1 MIIVGDIGNTEVKIC
16 FFYNGLKKKY
26 LFKTD
31 SLNKKII
38 RNKFNFLRK
47 KIYLKN
53 AIISSVVPKTF
64 SQIKKIFFNL
74 YKVNCIELKKLNL
87 TRLINIKVNKKE
99 IGSDRLANAISV
111 MSKNKNFIVVDFG
124 TATTF
129 DVIKKNNY
137 LGGVI
142 APGVTLS
149 LDNLIK
155 KASLIPNIELITV
168 VVFLS
173 GLYLGIR
180 WGGVVGMT
188 SMAIY
193 SGMNPMGS
201 GLSFPPLFAM
211 QIIGMSLTG
220 IIGGLVRPFFFVK
233 QFNVFLI
240 SSLAILG
247 FTVTL
252 IYDMLTL
259 IAYPIAAG
267 LGFSGMLAA
276 LIKGLGF
283 TLLHEISNAIVF
295 VVSIP
300 RIIKLLKN

>member
-64 SQIKKIFFNL
+64 TQIKKIFYNL
-74 YKVNCIELKKLNL
+74 YKVNCVELKKLNL

-111 MSKNKNFIVVDFG
+111 MRKNKNFIVVDFG

-155 KASLIPNIELITV
+155 KASLIPKIKLHKSKSIIGKNTEQAV
-168 VVFLS
+168 LS
-173 GLYLGIR
+173 GFF
-180 WGGVVGMT
+180 WG
-188 SMAIY
+188 Y
-193 SGMNPMGS
+193 N
-201 GLSFPPLFAM
+201 GL
-211 QIIGMSLTG
+211 ING
-220 IIGGLVRPFFFVK
+220 IISKIKKKTNQKYKIVFTGGLAHL
-233 QFNVFLI
+233 FNKDI
-240 SSLAILG
+240 KDK
-247 FTVTL
+247 VT
-252 IYDMLTL
+252 IDKNLT
-259 IAYPIAAG
+259 ING
-267 LGFSGMLAA
+267 
-276 LIKGLGF
+276 LIK
-283 TLLHEISNAIVF
+283 
-295 VVSIP
+295 VS
-300 RIIKLLKN
+300 KHFNL

>member
-64 SQIKKIFFNL
+64 NQIKKIFYNL
-74 YKVNCIELKKLNL
+74 YKVNCVELKKLNL

-111 MSKNKNFIVVDFG
+111 MSKKKNFIVVDFG

-155 KASLIPNIELITV
+155 KASLIPNIELHKSKSIIGKNTEQAV
-168 VVFLS
+168 LS
-173 GLYLGIR
+173 GFF
-180 WGGVVGMT
+180 WG
-188 SMAIY
+188 Y
-193 SGMNPMGS
+193 N
-201 GLSFPPLFAM
+201 GL
-211 QIIGMSLTG
+211 ING
-220 IIGGLVRPFFFVK
+220 IISKIKKKTNQKYKIVFTGGLAHL
-233 QFNVFLI
+233 FNKDI
-240 SSLAILG
+240 KDK
-247 FTVTL
+247 VT
-252 IYDMLTL
+252 IDKNLT
-259 IAYPIAAG
+259 ING
-267 LGFSGMLAA
+267 
-276 LIKGLGF
+276 LIK
-283 TLLHEISNAIVF
+283 
-295 VVSIP
+295 VS
-300 RIIKLLKN
+300 KHFNL

>member
-64 SQIKKIFFNL
+64 SQIKKIFYNL
-74 YKVNCIELKKLNL
+74 YKVNCVELKKLNL

-155 KASLIPNIELITV
+155 KASLIPNIELHKSKSIIGKNTEQAV
-168 VVFLS
+168 LS
-173 GLYLGIR
+173 GFF
-180 WGGVVGMT
+180 WG
-188 SMAIY
+188 Y
-193 SGMNPMGS
+193 N
-201 GLSFPPLFAM
+201 GL
-211 QIIGMSLTG
+211 ING
-220 IIGGLVRPFFFVK
+220 IISKIKKKTNQKYKIVFTGGLAHL
-233 QFNVFLI
+233 FNKDI
-240 SSLAILG
+240 KDK
-247 FTVTL
+247 VT
-252 IYDMLTL
+252 IDKNLT
-259 IAYPIAAG
+259 ING
-267 LGFSGMLAA
+267 
-276 LIKGLGF
+276 LIK
-283 TLLHEISNAIVF
+283 
-295 VVSIP
+295 VS
-300 RIIKLLKN
+300 KHFNL

>member
-64 SQIKKIFFNL
+64 SQIKKIFYNL
-74 YKVNCIELKKLNL
+74 YKVNCVELKKLNL

-111 MSKNKNFIVVDFG
+111 MSKKKNFIVVDFG

-155 KASLIPNIELITV
+155 KASLIPNIELHKSKSIIGKNTKQAV
-168 VVFLS
+168 LS
-173 GLYLGIR
+173 GFF
-180 WGGVVGMT
+180 WG
-188 SMAIY
+188 Y
-193 SGMNPMGS
+193 N
-201 GLSFPPLFAM
+201 GL
-211 QIIGMSLTG
+211 ING
-220 IIGGLVRPFFFVK
+220 IISKIKKKTNQKYEIIFTGGLAHLFHK
-233 QFNVFLI
+233 DIKDKITIDKN
-240 SSLAILG
+240 
-247 FTVTL
+247 
-252 IYDMLTL
+252 LT
-259 IAYPIAAG
+259 ING
-267 LGFSGMLAA
+267 
-276 LIKGLGF
+276 LIK
-283 TLLHEISNAIVF
+283 
-295 VVSIP
+295 VS
-300 RIIKLLKN
+300 KHFNL

>member
-1 MIIVGDIGNTEVKIC
+1 MIIVGDIGNTEIKIC

-31 SLNKKII
+31 SLNQKII

-64 SQIKKIFFNL
+64 SQIKKIFYNL
-74 YKVNCIELKKLNL
+74 YKVNCVELKKLNL

-155 KASLIPNIELITV
+155 KASLIPNIKLHKSKSIIGKNTEQAV
-168 VVFLS
+168 LS
-173 GLYLGIR
+173 GFF
-180 WGGVVGMT
+180 WG
-188 SMAIY
+188 Y
-193 SGMNPMGS
+193 N
-201 GLSFPPLFAM
+201 GL
-211 QIIGMSLTG
+211 ING
-220 IIGGLVRPFFFVK
+220 IISKIKKKTNQKYKIVFTGGLAHL
-233 QFNVFLI
+233 FNKDI
-240 SSLAILG
+240 KDK
-247 FTVTL
+247 VT
-252 IYDMLTL
+252 IDKNLT
-259 IAYPIAAG
+259 ING
-267 LGFSGMLAA
+267 
-276 LIKGLGF
+276 LIK
-283 TLLHEISNAIVF
+283 
-295 VVSIP
+295 VS
-300 RIIKLLKN
+300 KHFNL

>member
-64 SQIKKIFFNL
+64 TQIKKIFYNL
-74 YKVNCIELKKLNL
+74 YKVNCVELKKLNL

-155 KASLIPNIELITV
+155 KASLIPNVKLHKSKSIIGKNTEQAV
-168 VVFLS
+168 LS
-173 GLYLGIR
+173 GFF
-180 WGGVVGMT
+180 WG
-188 SMAIY
+188 Y
-193 SGMNPMGS
+193 N
-201 GLSFPPLFAM
+201 GL
-211 QIIGMSLTG
+211 ING
-220 IIGGLVRPFFFVK
+220 IISKIKKKTNQKYKIVFTGGLAHL
-233 QFNVFLI
+233 FNKDI
-240 SSLAILG
+240 KDK
-247 FTVTL
+247 VT
-252 IYDMLTL
+252 IDKNLT
-259 IAYPIAAG
+259 ING
-267 LGFSGMLAA
+267 
-276 LIKGLGF
+276 LIK
-283 TLLHEISNAIVF
+283 
-295 VVSIP
+295 VS
-300 RIIKLLKN
+300 KHFNL

>member
-64 SQIKKIFFNL
+64 TQIKKIFYNL
-74 YKVNCIELKKLNL
+74 YKVNCVELKKLNL

-111 MSKNKNFIVVDFG
+111 MNKKKNFIVVDFG

-155 KASLIPNIELITV
+155 KASLIPNIKLHKSKSIIGKNTEQAV
-168 VVFLS
+168 LS
-173 GLYLGIR
+173 GFF
-180 WGGVVGMT
+180 WG
-188 SMAIY
+188 Y
-193 SGMNPMGS
+193 N
-201 GLSFPPLFAM
+201 GL
-211 QIIGMSLTG
+211 ING
-220 IIGGLVRPFFFVK
+220 IISKIKKKTNQKYKIIFTGGLAHL
-233 QFNVFLI
+233 FNKDI
-240 SSLAILG
+240 KDK
-247 FTVTL
+247 VT
-252 IYDMLTL
+252 IDKNLT
-259 IAYPIAAG
+259 ING
-267 LGFSGMLAA
+267 
-276 LIKGLGF
+276 LIK
-283 TLLHEISNAIVF
+283 
-295 VVSIP
+295 VS
-300 RIIKLLKN
+300 KHFNL

>member
-64 SQIKKIFFNL
+64 TQIKKIFYNL
-74 YKVNCIELKKLNL
+74 YKVNCVELKKLNL
-87 TRLINIKVNKKE
+87 SRLINIQVNKKE

-142 APGVTLS
+142 APGVALS

-155 KASLIPNIELITV
+155 KASLIPNIELHKSKSIIGKNTKQAV
-168 VVFLS
+168 LS
-173 GLYLGIR
+173 GFF
-180 WGGVVGMT
+180 WG
-188 SMAIY
+188 Y
-193 SGMNPMGS
+193 N
-201 GLSFPPLFAM
+201 GL
-211 QIIGMSLTG
+211 ING
-220 IIGGLVRPFFFVK
+220 IISKIKKKTNQKYKIIFTGGLAHL
-233 QFNVFLI
+233 FNKDI
-240 SSLAILG
+240 KDK
-247 FTVTL
+247 VT
-252 IYDMLTL
+252 IDKNLT
-259 IAYPIAAG
+259 ING
-267 LGFSGMLAA
+267 
-276 LIKGLGF
+276 LIK
-283 TLLHEISNAIVF
+283 
-295 VVSIP
+295 VS
-300 RIIKLLKN
+300 KHFNL

>member
-16 FFYNGLKKKY
+16 FFYNGFKKKY

-74 YKVNCIELKKLNL
+74 YKVNCVELKKLNL

-155 KASLIPNIELITV
+155 KASLIPKIELHKSKSIIGKNTEQAV
-168 VVFLS
+168 LS
-173 GLYLGIR
+173 GFF
-180 WGGVVGMT
+180 WG
-188 SMAIY
+188 Y
-193 SGMNPMGS
+193 N
-201 GLSFPPLFAM
+201 GL
-211 QIIGMSLTG
+211 ING
-220 IIGGLVRPFFFVK
+220 IISKIKKKTNQKYKIVFTGGLAHL
-233 QFNVFLI
+233 FNKDI
-240 SSLAILG
+240 KDK
-247 FTVTL
+247 VT
-252 IYDMLTL
+252 IDKNLT
-259 IAYPIAAG
+259 ING
-267 LGFSGMLAA
+267 
-276 LIKGLGF
+276 LIK
-283 TLLHEISNAIVF
+283 
-295 VVSIP
+295 VS
-300 RIIKLLKN
+300 KHFNL

>member
-64 SQIKKIFFNL
+64 TQIKKIFYNL
-74 YKVNCIELKKLNL
+74 YKVNCVELKKLNL

-111 MSKNKNFIVVDFG
+111 MSKNSNFIVVDFG

-155 KASLIPNIELITV
+155 KASLIPNIKLHKSKSIIGKNTEQAV
-168 VVFLS
+168 LS
-173 GLYLGIR
+173 GFF
-180 WGGVVGMT
+180 WG
-188 SMAIY
+188 Y
-193 SGMNPMGS
+193 N
-201 GLSFPPLFAM
+201 GL
-211 QIIGMSLTG
+211 ING
-220 IIGGLVRPFFFVK
+220 IISKIKKKTNQKYKIIFTGGLAHL
-233 QFNVFLI
+233 FNKDI
-240 SSLAILG
+240 KDKI
-247 FTVTL
+247 T
-252 IYDMLTL
+252 IDKNLT
-259 IAYPIAAG
+259 ING
-267 LGFSGMLAA
+267 
-276 LIKGLGF
+276 LIK
-283 TLLHEISNAIVF
+283 
-295 VVSIP
+295 VS
-300 RIIKLLKN
+300 KHFNL

>member
-64 SQIKKIFFNL
+64 SKIKKIFYNL
-74 YKVNCIELKKLNL
+74 YKVNCVELKKLNL

-111 MSKNKNFIVVDFG
+111 MNKNKNFIVVDFG

-155 KASLIPNIELITV
+155 KASLIPKIELHKSKSIIGKNTEQAV
-168 VVFLS
+168 LS
-173 GLYLGIR
+173 GFF
-180 WGGVVGMT
+180 WG
-188 SMAIY
+188 Y
-193 SGMNPMGS
+193 N
-201 GLSFPPLFAM
+201 GL
-211 QIIGMSLTG
+211 ING
-220 IIGGLVRPFFFVK
+220 IISKIKKKTNQKYKIVFTGGLAHL
-233 QFNVFLI
+233 FNKDI
-240 SSLAILG
+240 KDK
-247 FTVTL
+247 VT
-252 IYDMLTL
+252 IDKNLT
-259 IAYPIAAG
+259 ING
-267 LGFSGMLAA
+267 
-276 LIKGLGF
+276 LIK
-283 TLLHEISNAIVF
+283 
-295 VVSIP
+295 VS
-300 RIIKLLKN
+300 KHFNL

>member
-31 SLNKKII
+31 SLNQKII

-64 SQIKKIFFNL
+64 TQIKKIFYNL
-74 YKVNCIELKKLNL
+74 YKVNCVELKKLNL

-111 MSKNKNFIVVDFG
+111 MSKKKNFIVVDFG

-155 KASLIPNIELITV
+155 KASLIPKIELHKSKSIIGKNTEQAV
-168 VVFLS
+168 LS
-173 GLYLGIR
+173 GFF
-180 WGGVVGMT
+180 WG
-188 SMAIY
+188 Y
-193 SGMNPMGS
+193 N
-201 GLSFPPLFAM
+201 GL
-211 QIIGMSLTG
+211 ING
-220 IIGGLVRPFFFVK
+220 IISKIKKKTNQKYKIIFTGGLAHL
-233 QFNVFLI
+233 FNKDI
-240 SSLAILG
+240 KDK
-247 FTVTL
+247 VT
-252 IYDMLTL
+252 IDKNLT
-259 IAYPIAAG
+259 ING
-267 LGFSGMLAA
+267 
-276 LIKGLGF
+276 LIK
-283 TLLHEISNAIVF
+283 
-295 VVSIP
+295 VS
-300 RIIKLLKN
+300 KHFNL

>member
-1 MIIVGDIGNTEVKIC
+1 MIIVGDIGNTEIKIC

-111 MSKNKNFIVVDFG
+111 MSKKKNFIVVDFG

-142 APGVTLS
+142 APGVNLS

-155 KASLIPNIELITV
+155 KASLIPNVKLNKSKSIIGKNTEQAV
-168 VVFLS
+168 LS
-173 GLYLGIR
+173 GFF
-180 WGGVVGMT
+180 WG
-188 SMAIY
+188 Y
-193 SGMNPMGS
+193 N
-201 GLSFPPLFAM
+201 GL
-211 QIIGMSLTG
+211 ING
-220 IIGGLVRPFFFVK
+220 IISKIKKKTNQKYKIVFTGGLAHL
-233 QFNVFLI
+233 FNKDI
-240 SSLAILG
+240 KDK
-247 FTVTL
+247 VT
-252 IYDMLTL
+252 IDKNLT
-259 IAYPIAAG
+259 ING
-267 LGFSGMLAA
+267 
-276 LIKGLGF
+276 LIK
-283 TLLHEISNAIVF
+283 
-295 VVSIP
+295 VS
-300 RIIKLLKN
+300 KHFNL

>member
-64 SQIKKIFFNL
+64 SQIKKIFYNL
-74 YKVNCIELKKLNL
+74 YKVNCVELKKLNL

-155 KASLIPNIELITV
+155 KASLIPKIKLNKSKSIIGKNTKQAV
-168 VVFLS
+168 LS
-173 GLYLGIR
+173 GFF
-180 WGGVVGMT
+180 WG
-188 SMAIY
+188 Y
-193 SGMNPMGS
+193 N
-201 GLSFPPLFAM
+201 GL
-211 QIIGMSLTG
+211 ING
-220 IIGGLVRPFFFVK
+220 IISKIKKKTNQKYEIIFTGGLAHL
-233 QFNVFLI
+233 FNKDI
-240 SSLAILG
+240 KDK
-247 FTVTL
+247 VT
-252 IYDMLTL
+252 INKNLT
-259 IAYPIAAG
+259 ING
-267 LGFSGMLAA
+267 
-276 LIKGLGF
+276 LIK
-283 TLLHEISNAIVF
+283 
-295 VVSIP
+295 VS
-300 RIIKLLKN
+300 KHFNL

>member
-64 SQIKKIFFNL
+64 SQIKKIFYNL
-74 YKVNCIELKKLNL
+74 YKVNCVELKKLNL

-155 KASLIPNIELITV
+155 KASLIPKIELHKSKSIIGKNTEQAV
-168 VVFLS
+168 LS
-173 GLYLGIR
+173 GFF
-180 WGGVVGMT
+180 WG
-188 SMAIY
+188 Y
-193 SGMNPMGS
+193 N
-201 GLSFPPLFAM
+201 GL
-211 QIIGMSLTG
+211 ING
-220 IIGGLVRPFFFVK
+220 IISKIKKKTNQKYKIIFTGGLAHL
-233 QFNVFLI
+233 FNKDI
-240 SSLAILG
+240 KDK
-247 FTVTL
+247 VT
-252 IYDMLTL
+252 IDKNLT
-259 IAYPIAAG
+259 ING
-267 LGFSGMLAA
+267 
-276 LIKGLGF
+276 LIK
-283 TLLHEISNAIVF
+283 
-295 VVSIP
+295 VS
-300 RIIKLLKN
+300 KHFNL

>member
-64 SQIKKIFFNL
+64 TQIKKIFYNL
-74 YKVNCIELKKLNL
+74 YKVNCVELKKLNL

-155 KASLIPNIELITV
+155 KASLIPNIELHKSKSIIGKNTEQAV
-168 VVFLS
+168 LS
-173 GLYLGIR
+173 GFF
-180 WGGVVGMT
+180 WG
-188 SMAIY
+188 Y
-193 SGMNPMGS
+193 N
-201 GLSFPPLFAM
+201 GL
-211 QIIGMSLTG
+211 ING
-220 IIGGLVRPFFFVK
+220 IISKIKKKTNQKYKIIFTGGLAHL
-233 QFNVFLI
+233 FNKDI
-240 SSLAILG
+240 KDK
-247 FTVTL
+247 VT
-252 IYDMLTL
+252 IDKNLT
-259 IAYPIAAG
+259 ING
-267 LGFSGMLAA
+267 
-276 LIKGLGF
+276 LIK
-283 TLLHEISNAIVF
+283 
-295 VVSIP
+295 VS
-300 RIIKLLKN
+300 KHFNL

>member
-31 SLNKKII
+31 SLNQKII

-74 YKVNCIELKKLNL
+74 YKVNCVELKKLNL

-111 MSKNKNFIVVDFG
+111 MSKKKNFIVVDFG

-155 KASLIPNIELITV
+155 KASLIPNIKLHKSKSIIGKNTEQAV
-168 VVFLS
+168 LS
-173 GLYLGIR
+173 GFL
-180 WGGVVGMT
+180 WG
-188 SMAIY
+188 Y
-193 SGMNPMGS
+193 N
-201 GLSFPPLFAM
+201 GL
-211 QIIGMSLTG
+211 ING
-220 IIGGLVRPFFFVK
+220 IISKIKKKTNQKYKIIFTGGLAHL
-233 QFNVFLI
+233 FNKDI
-240 SSLAILG
+240 KDK
-247 FTVTL
+247 VT
-252 IYDMLTL
+252 IDKNLT
-259 IAYPIAAG
+259 ING
-267 LGFSGMLAA
+267 
-276 LIKGLGF
+276 LIK
-283 TLLHEISNAIVF
+283 
-295 VVSIP
+295 VS
-300 RIIKLLKN
+300 KHFNL

>member
-64 SQIKKIFFNL
+64 SQIKKIFYNL
-74 YKVNCIELKKLNL
+74 YKVNCVELKKLNL

-155 KASLIPNIELITV
+155 KASLIPNIKLHKSKSIIGKNTEQAV
-168 VVFLS
+168 LS
-173 GLYLGIR
+173 GFF
-180 WGGVVGMT
+180 WG
-188 SMAIY
+188 Y
-193 SGMNPMGS
+193 N
-201 GLSFPPLFAM
+201 GL
-211 QIIGMSLTG
+211 ING
-220 IIGGLVRPFFFVK
+220 IISKIKKKTNQKYKIVFTGGLAHL
-233 QFNVFLI
+233 FNKDI
-240 SSLAILG
+240 KDK
-247 FTVTL
+247 VT
-252 IYDMLTL
+252 IDKNLT
-259 IAYPIAAG
+259 ING
-267 LGFSGMLAA
+267 
-276 LIKGLGF
+276 LIK
-283 TLLHEISNAIVF
+283 
-295 VVSIP
+295 VS
-300 RIIKLLKN
+300 KHFNL

>member
-64 SQIKKIFFNL
+64 SQIKKIFYNL
-74 YKVNCIELKKLNL
+74 YKVNCVELKKLNL

-155 KASLIPNIELITV
+155 KASLIPNIKLHKSKSIIGKNTEQAV
-168 VVFLS
+168 LS
-173 GLYLGIR
+173 GFF
-180 WGGVVGMT
+180 WG
-188 SMAIY
+188 Y
-193 SGMNPMGS
+193 N
-201 GLSFPPLFAM
+201 GL
-211 QIIGMSLTG
+211 ING
-220 IIGGLVRPFFFVK
+220 IISKIKKKTNQKYKIIFTGGLAHL
-233 QFNVFLI
+233 FNKDI
-240 SSLAILG
+240 KDKI
-247 FTVTL
+247 T
-252 IYDMLTL
+252 IDKNLT
-259 IAYPIAAG
+259 ING
-267 LGFSGMLAA
+267 
-276 LIKGLGF
+276 LIK
-283 TLLHEISNAIVF
+283 
-295 VVSIP
+295 VS
-300 RIIKLLKN
+300 KHFNL

>member
-74 YKVNCIELKKLNL
+74 YKVNCVELKKLNL

-111 MSKNKNFIVVDFG
+111 MSKKKNFIVVDFG

-155 KASLIPNIELITV
+155 KASLIPKIELHKSKSIIGKNTEQAV
-168 VVFLS
+168 LS
-173 GLYLGIR
+173 GFF
-180 WGGVVGMT
+180 WG
-188 SMAIY
+188 Y
-193 SGMNPMGS
+193 N
-201 GLSFPPLFAM
+201 GL
-211 QIIGMSLTG
+211 ING
-220 IIGGLVRPFFFVK
+220 IISKIKKKTNQKYKIVFTGGLAHL
-233 QFNVFLI
+233 FNKDI
-240 SSLAILG
+240 KDK
-247 FTVTL
+247 VT
-252 IYDMLTL
+252 IDKNLT
-259 IAYPIAAG
+259 ING
-267 LGFSGMLAA
+267 
-276 LIKGLGF
+276 LIK
-283 TLLHEISNAIVF
+283 
-295 VVSIP
+295 VS
-300 RIIKLLKN
+300 KHFNL

>member
-1 MIIVGDIGNTEVKIC
+1 MIIVGDIGNTEIKIC

-53 AIISSVVPKTF
+53 AIISSVAPKTF
-64 SQIKKIFFNL
+64 SQIKKIFYNL
-74 YKVNCIELKKLNL
+74 YKVNCVELKKLNL

-111 MSKNKNFIVVDFG
+111 MSKKKNFIVVDFG

-155 KASLIPNIELITV
+155 KASLIPKIELHKSKSIIGKNTEQAV
-168 VVFLS
+168 LS
-173 GLYLGIR
+173 GFF
-180 WGGVVGMT
+180 WG
-188 SMAIY
+188 Y
-193 SGMNPMGS
+193 N
-201 GLSFPPLFAM
+201 GL
-211 QIIGMSLTG
+211 ING
-220 IIGGLVRPFFFVK
+220 IISKIKKKTNQKYKIVFTGGLAHL
-233 QFNVFLI
+233 FNKDI
-240 SSLAILG
+240 KDK
-247 FTVTL
+247 VT
-252 IYDMLTL
+252 IDKNLT
-259 IAYPIAAG
+259 ING
-267 LGFSGMLAA
+267 
-276 LIKGLGF
+276 LIK
-283 TLLHEISNAIVF
+283 
-295 VVSIP
+295 VS
-300 RIIKLLKN
+300 KHFNL

>member
-74 YKVNCIELKKLNL
+74 YKVNCVELKKLNL

-155 KASLIPNIELITV
+155 KASLIPNIELHKSKSIIGKNTEQAV
-168 VVFLS
+168 LS
-173 GLYLGIR
+173 GFF
-180 WGGVVGMT
+180 WG
-188 SMAIY
+188 Y
-193 SGMNPMGS
+193 N
-201 GLSFPPLFAM
+201 GL
-211 QIIGMSLTG
+211 ING
-220 IIGGLVRPFFFVK
+220 IISKIKKKTNQKYKIVFTGGLAHL
-233 QFNVFLI
+233 FNKDI
-240 SSLAILG
+240 KDK
-247 FTVTL
+247 VT
-252 IYDMLTL
+252 IDKNLT
-259 IAYPIAAG
+259 ING
-267 LGFSGMLAA
+267 
-276 LIKGLGF
+276 LIK
-283 TLLHEISNAIVF
+283 
-295 VVSIP
+295 VS
-300 RIIKLLKN
+300 KHFNL

>member
-47 KIYLKN
+47 KIYFKN

-64 SQIKKIFFNL
+64 TQIKKIFYNL
-74 YKVNCIELKKLNL
+74 YKVNCVELKKLNL

-155 KASLIPNIELITV
+155 KASLIPNIKLHKSKSIIGKNTEQAV
-168 VVFLS
+168 LS
-173 GLYLGIR
+173 GFF
-180 WGGVVGMT
+180 WG
-188 SMAIY
+188 Y
-193 SGMNPMGS
+193 N
-201 GLSFPPLFAM
+201 GL
-211 QIIGMSLTG
+211 ING
-220 IIGGLVRPFFFVK
+220 IISKIKKKTNQKYKIVFTGGLAHL
-233 QFNVFLI
+233 FNKDI
-240 SSLAILG
+240 KDK
-247 FTVTL
+247 VT
-252 IYDMLTL
+252 IDKNLT
-259 IAYPIAAG
+259 ING
-267 LGFSGMLAA
+267 
-276 LIKGLGF
+276 LIK
-283 TLLHEISNAIVF
+283 
-295 VVSIP
+295 VS
-300 RIIKLLKN
+300 KHFNL

>member
-74 YKVNCIELKKLNL
+74 YKVNCVELKKLNL

-111 MSKNKNFIVVDFG
+111 MNKNKNFIVVDFG

-155 KASLIPNIELITV
+155 KASLIPNIELHKSKSIIGKNTEQAV
-168 VVFLS
+168 LS
-173 GLYLGIR
+173 GFF
-180 WGGVVGMT
+180 WG
-188 SMAIY
+188 Y
-193 SGMNPMGS
+193 N
-201 GLSFPPLFAM
+201 GL
-211 QIIGMSLTG
+211 ING
-220 IIGGLVRPFFFVK
+220 IISKIKKKTNQKYKIVFTGGLAHL
-233 QFNVFLI
+233 FNKDI
-240 SSLAILG
+240 KDK
-247 FTVTL
+247 VT
-252 IYDMLTL
+252 IDKNLT
-259 IAYPIAAG
+259 ING
-267 LGFSGMLAA
+267 
-276 LIKGLGF
+276 LIK
-283 TLLHEISNAIVF
+283 
-295 VVSIP
+295 VS
-300 RIIKLLKN
+300 KHFNL

>member
-64 SQIKKIFFNL
+64 TQIKKIFYNL
-74 YKVNCIELKKLNL
+74 YKVNCVELKKLNL

-111 MSKNKNFIVVDFG
+111 MSKNSNFIVVDFG

-155 KASLIPNIELITV
+155 KASLIPKIELHKSKSIIGKNTEQAV
-168 VVFLS
+168 LS
-173 GLYLGIR
+173 GFF
-180 WGGVVGMT
+180 WG
-188 SMAIY
+188 Y
-193 SGMNPMGS
+193 N
-201 GLSFPPLFAM
+201 GL
-211 QIIGMSLTG
+211 ING
-220 IIGGLVRPFFFVK
+220 IISKIKKKTNQKYKIVFTGGLAHL
-233 QFNVFLI
+233 FNKDI
-240 SSLAILG
+240 KDK
-247 FTVTL
+247 VT
-252 IYDMLTL
+252 IDKNLT
-259 IAYPIAAG
+259 ING
-267 LGFSGMLAA
+267 
-276 LIKGLGF
+276 LIK
-283 TLLHEISNAIVF
+283 
-295 VVSIP
+295 VS
-300 RIIKLLKN
+300 KHFNL

>member
-64 SQIKKIFFNL
+64 TQIKKIFYNL
-74 YKVNCIELKKLNL
+74 YKVNCVELKKLNL
-87 TRLINIKVNKKE
+87 TRLINIKVNKKQ
-99 IGSDRLANAISV
+99 IVSDRLANAISV
-111 MSKNKNFIVVDFG
+111 MSKKKNFIVVDFG

-155 KASLIPNIELITV
+155 KASLIPNIKLHKSKSIIGKNTEQAV
-168 VVFLS
+168 LS
-173 GLYLGIR
+173 GFF
-180 WGGVVGMT
+180 WG
-188 SMAIY
+188 Y
-193 SGMNPMGS
+193 N
-201 GLSFPPLFAM
+201 GL
-211 QIIGMSLTG
+211 ING
-220 IIGGLVRPFFFVK
+220 IISKIKKKTNQKYRIVFTGGLAHL
-233 QFNVFLI
+233 FNKDI
-240 SSLAILG
+240 KDK
-247 FTVTL
+247 VT
-252 IYDMLTL
+252 IDKNLT
-259 IAYPIAAG
+259 ING
-267 LGFSGMLAA
+267 
-276 LIKGLGF
+276 LIK
-283 TLLHEISNAIVF
+283 
-295 VVSIP
+295 VS
-300 RIIKLLKN
+300 KHFNL

>member
-64 SQIKKIFFNL
+64 KQIKKIFFNL

-87 TRLINIKVNKKE
+87 TRLINIKVDKKE

-111 MSKNKNFIVVDFG
+111 MSKKKNFIVVDFG

-155 KASLIPNIELITV
+155 KASLIPNIELHKSKSIIGKNTEQAV
-168 VVFLS
+168 LS
-173 GLYLGIR
+173 GFF
-180 WGGVVGMT
+180 WG
-188 SMAIY
+188 Y
-193 SGMNPMGS
+193 N
-201 GLSFPPLFAM
+201 GL
-211 QIIGMSLTG
+211 ING
-220 IIGGLVRPFFFVK
+220 IISKIKKKTNQKYKIIFTGGLAHL
-233 QFNVFLI
+233 FNKDI
-240 SSLAILG
+240 KDK
-247 FTVTL
+247 VT
-252 IYDMLTL
+252 IDKNLT
-259 IAYPIAAG
+259 ING
-267 LGFSGMLAA
+267 
-276 LIKGLGF
+276 LIK
-283 TLLHEISNAIVF
+283 
-295 VVSIP
+295 VS
-300 RIIKLLKN
+300 KHFNL

>member
-64 SQIKKIFFNL
+64 SQIKKIFYNL
-74 YKVNCIELKKLNL
+74 YKVNCVELKKLNL

-111 MSKNKNFIVVDFG
+111 MSKKKNFIVVDFG

-155 KASLIPNIELITV
+155 KASLIPNIELHKSKSIIGKNTKQAVLSGFFWGYNGLINGIISKIKKKTNQKYKIIFTGGLAHLFNEDIKDKITV
-168 VVFLS
+168 DK
-173 GLYLGIR
+173 
-180 WGGVVGMT
+180 
-188 SMAIY
+188 
-193 SGMNPMGS
+193 N
-201 GLSFPPLFAM
+201 
-211 QIIGMSLTG
+211 LTING
-220 IIGGLVRPFFFVK
+220 
-233 QFNVFLI
+233 
-240 SSLAILG
+240 
-247 FTVTL
+247 
-252 IYDMLTL
+252 
-259 IAYPIAAG
+259 
-267 LGFSGMLAA
+267 
-276 LIKGLGF
+276 LIK
-283 TLLHEISNAIVF
+283 
-295 VVSIP
+295 VS
-300 RIIKLLKN
+300 KYFNL

>member
-64 SQIKKIFFNL
+64 SQIKKIFYNL
-74 YKVNCIELKKLNL
+74 YKVNCVELKKLNL

-111 MSKNKNFIVVDFG
+111 ISKNKNFIVVDFG

-155 KASLIPNIELITV
+155 KASLIPNIELHKSKSIIGKNTEQAV
-168 VVFLS
+168 LS
-173 GLYLGIR
+173 GFF
-180 WGGVVGMT
+180 WG
-188 SMAIY
+188 Y
-193 SGMNPMGS
+193 N
-201 GLSFPPLFAM
+201 GL
-211 QIIGMSLTG
+211 ING
-220 IIGGLVRPFFFVK
+220 IISKIKKKTNQKYKIIFTGGLAHL
-233 QFNVFLI
+233 FNKDI
-240 SSLAILG
+240 KDK
-247 FTVTL
+247 VT
-252 IYDMLTL
+252 IDKNLT
-259 IAYPIAAG
+259 ING
-267 LGFSGMLAA
+267 
-276 LIKGLGF
+276 LIK
-283 TLLHEISNAIVF
+283 
-295 VVSIP
+295 VS
-300 RIIKLLKN
+300 KHFNL